1 MAKILVFYVIFPS
14 SPNVTLYFFSRAK
27 KAVKEMLFFLKVLE
41 SHEFLKYHE
50 FGELLRVGCTFHIKM
65 QMAGFVAKMEFF
77 KCITFLVT
85 KISLQGTQFETHSLV
100 YFSHFGTDKFL
111 GITFRN
117 LALLI

>member
-27 KAVKEMLFFLKVLE
+27 KAVKEMLFLKVLE

-85 KISLQGTQFETHSLV
+85 KISLQGTQFGTHSLI
-100 YFSHFGTDKFL
+100 YLSHFGTDKFL